1 MKYIIMLLLLLVL
14 LSPTVLAQQ
23 YYLDWKCINSG
34 GLSQQASTNYKAK
47 LTIGQAVAGHCQS
60 TTYKA
65 YLGFW
70 FGEADHYNEVITI
83 ATDRLPTDFQL
94 GQNYPNP
101 FNPSTVIE
109 FALPRTRQVE
119 LSVFNLLGQRVTTL
133 VDEEL
138 SPGAYRVTWD
148 GRDLYGNEA
157 ASGVYFYRL
166 RTEDWVE
173 TRKMT
178 LLK

>member
-1 MKYIIMLLLLLVL
+1 
-14 LSPTVLAQQ
+14 
-23 YYLDWKCINSG
+23 
-34 GLSQQASTNYKAK
+34 
-47 LTIGQAVAGHCQS
+47 
-60 TTYKA
+60 
-65 YLGFW
+65 
-70 FGEADHYNEVITI
+70 
-83 ATDRLPTDFQL
+83 
-94 GQNYPNP
+94 NYPNP